1 MNGYQERE
9 RKSETALF
17 HCDCDAGR
25 KYKAESP
32 YANNE
37 GSRQGPPCNKTI
49 WLPRLCDVGLLQEQ
63 YCTAGQPTYNN
74 LD

>member
-17 HCDCDAGR
+17 HCDCDAGW

-32 YANNE
+32 YANN
-37 GSRQGPPCNKTI
+37 QGKSTRPSM
-49 WLPRLCDVGLLQEQ
+49 
-63 YCTAGQPTYNN
+63 
-74 LD
+74 